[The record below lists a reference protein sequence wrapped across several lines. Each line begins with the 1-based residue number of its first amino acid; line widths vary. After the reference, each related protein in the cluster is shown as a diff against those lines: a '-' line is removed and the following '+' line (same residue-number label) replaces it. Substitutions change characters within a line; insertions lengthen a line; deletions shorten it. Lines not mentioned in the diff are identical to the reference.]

1 MSDDIRALTAQVAAD
16 PGSLVFLELAEALR
30 RQGQLDAAQKVV
42 LSGLQRYPH
51 LPAAHDLYA
60 RVLADRQDY
69 EHAFDE
75 WDMALKL
82 DPRNLGALKGLG
94 FLFYRAADHANALGH
109 LEAAFR
115 QAPGDEGLRT
125 AIERLREIIGESP
138 APVVHIPSAASSIPL
153 PAVPP
158 VASPPPEEMV
168 VPAGLVDPTRP
179 SPFGPL
185 QGAVGQRLLVE
196 RGGLR
201 LAGEVVTWTGEDVS
215 ERAAI
220 EAEAVAHEVRRMA
233 EQLAMGAWRTLV
245 IESDA
250 MLACLVAPT
259 DRTVLVEI
267 QEVNQPIGQITLTA
281 ERAARAAR
289 QWLGE
294 EG

>member
-1 MSDDIRALTAQVAAD
+1 MSEDIRALTALVAAD

-30 RQGQLDAAQKVV
+30 RKGQLEAAQKVV

-60 RVLADRQDY
+60 RILADRQDY

-94 FLFYRAADHANALGH
+94 FLFYRAGDHANALSH
-109 LEAAFR
+109 LEAAFQ

-125 AIERLREIIGESP
+125 AIDRLREIVGGSRAADAPSLELASP
-138 APVVHIPSAASSIPL
+138 SAAPVVLAAPE
-153 PAVPP
+153 PPP
-158 VASPPPEEMV
+158 VAMH
-168 VPAGLVDPTRP
+168 VPAGLVDPARP
-179 SPFGPL
+179 SPFGAA
-185 QGAVGQRLLVE
+185 QGTAGQRLLVE

-201 LAGEVVTWTGEDVS
+201 LAGEIVTWTGEDVS

-233 EQLAMGAWRTLV
+233 EQLALGAWRTLV
-245 IESDA
+245 VETDA

-259 DRTVLVEI
+259 ERTVLAEI

-281 ERAARAAR
+281 ERGGRAAPG
-289 QWLGE
+289 WLGE
-294 EG
+294 VA

>member
-30 RQGQLDAAQKVV
+30 RKGQLEAAQKVV

-60 RVLADRQDY
+60 RVLADRQDF

-94 FLFYRAADHANALGH
+94 FLFYRAGDHPNALSH
-109 LEAAFR
+109 LEAAFQ
-115 QAPGDEGLRT
+115 QAPGDDGLRT
-125 AIERLREIIGESP
+125 AIERLREIVGGVPAPPPPSAPSP
-138 APVVHIPSAASSIPL
+138 APPP
-153 PAVPP
+153 PP
-158 VASPPPEEMV
+158 VEMH

-179 SPFGPL
+179 SPFGPV
-185 QGAVGQRLLVE
+185 QGTAGQRLLVE

-201 LAGEVVTWTGEDVS
+201 LAGEIVTWTGEDVS

-220 EAEAVAHEVRRMA
+220 ETDAVAHEVRRMV

-245 IESDA
+245 IETDA

-259 DRTVLVEI
+259 DQTVLAEI
-267 QEVNQPIGQITLTA
+267 EEVNQPIGQITLTA

-294 EG
+294 VA

>member
-1 MSDDIRALTAQVAAD
+1 MSEDIRALTAQVATD

-30 RQGQLDAAQKVV
+30 RKGQLEAAQKVV

-60 RVLADRQDY
+60 RILADRRDY

-75 WDMALKL
+75 WDMALRL
-82 DPRNLGALKGLG
+82 DPSNLGALKGLG
-94 FLFYRAADHANALGH
+94 FLFYRAGEHASALGH
-109 LEAAFR
+109 LEAAFQ

-125 AIERLREIIGESP
+125 AIERLREIVGDSIAAVSVPHPLAASQVP
-138 APVVHIPSAASSIPL
+138 APL
-153 PAVPP
+153 PPEQLPP
-158 VASPPPEEMV
+158 VELV

-179 SPFGPL
+179 SPFGVV
-185 QGAVGQRLLVE
+185 QGVVGQRLLVE

-259 DRTVLVEI
+259 DRTVLAEI
-267 QEVNQPIGQITLTA
+267 QEVNQPIGQLTLTA

-294 EG
+294 ES

>member
-1 MSDDIRALTAQVAAD
+1 MSEDIRALTAQVAAD

-30 RQGQLDAAQKVV
+30 RKGQLEAAQKVV

-94 FLFYRAADHANALGH
+94 FLFYRAGDHPNALSH
-109 LEAAFR
+109 LEAAYQ
-115 QAPGDEGLRT
+115 QAQGDEGLRT
-125 AIERLREIIGESP
+125 AIERLHEIVGEP
-138 APVVHIPSAASSIPL
+138 VAAVVAPPTPPSIPL
-153 PAVPP
+153 PAVPSH
-158 VASPPPEEMV
+158 ALPPLEMV

-179 SPFGPL
+179 SPFGAV

-220 EAEAVAHEVRRMA
+220 EAEAVAHEVRRMT
-233 EQLAMGAWRTLV
+233 EQLALGAWRTLV

-259 DRTVLVEI
+259 DRTVLAEI

-294 EG
+294 VT

>member
-1 MSDDIRALTAQVAAD
+1 MSEDIRALTAQVAAD

-30 RQGQLDAAQKVV
+30 RQGQLEAAQKVV

-94 FLFYRAADHANALGH
+94 FLFYRAGDHANALGH
-109 LEAAFR
+109 LEAAFK

-125 AIERLREIIGESP
+125 AIERLHEIVGESL
-138 APVVHIPSAASSIPL
+138 AAVPVPSAPSSIPL
-153 PAVPP
+153 PAGPPHERPP
-158 VASPPPEEMV
+158 VDMV

-179 SPFGPL
+179 SPFGAV

-220 EAEAVAHEVRRMA
+220 EAEAVVHEVRRMA
-233 EQLAMGAWRTLV
+233 EQLTMGAWRTLI

-259 DRTVLVEI
+259 DRTVLAEI
-267 QEVNQPIGQITLTA
+267 QEVSHPIGQITLTA

-294 EG
+294 EA

>member
-1 MSDDIRALTAQVAAD
+1 M
-16 PGSLVFLELAEALR
+16 
-30 RQGQLDAAQKVV
+30 
-42 LSGLQRYPH
+42 
-51 LPAAHDLYA
+51 PAI
-60 RVLADRQDY
+60 LADRQDY

-94 FLFYRAADHANALGH
+94 FLFYRAGDHANALGH
-109 LEAAFR
+109 LEAAFH

-125 AIERLREIIGESP
+125 AIDRLHEIVGESYRAGPVPYAPPSVPVAAAPADLP
-138 APVVHIPSAASSIPL
+138 APV
-153 PAVPP
+153 
-158 VASPPPEEMV
+158 EMV

-179 SPFGPL
+179 SPFGSV

-259 DRTVLVEI
+259 DRTVLAEI

-294 EG
+294 EA